1 MRIEPITPAP
11 LGDGGSRAPLR
22 THSRGLAR
30 LRRVFRAAA
39 ILWLNVCLLFVTAN
53 LAAYLALAFLPAPD
67 QMPAATHINAALHEL
82 FPDLKDEDLL
92 QLMRENARE
101 FAYEPFTEFRE
112 KPSSGRYVNVDAN
125 GFRRSR
131 EQGPWPPAGEFFN
144 VFVFGGSTAF
154 GIGVPDDQTVASHLQ
169 TILDTTRDAGRPVR
183 VYNFGRGA
191 YYSSQERA
199 LFERLLVAGHVPD
212 LAVFLDGL
220 NDFFFYDGDRPAL
233 TQVLEQLME
242 QTVPAPVG
250 MGVALR
256 PDRRGLAYTTLID
269 ALPVVR
275 LLARWRWTPPQRN
288 VMLWRPGGEQRRR
301 PAYDDGAVSDWV
313 IGRYAANRTLIEA
326 AAAAMGVTAVFVWQP
341 VPLYKYDLR
350 YHRYHGDFGRY
361 EYMRFG
367 YPRMAEYVRRHP
379 QGTNFVWCADIQ
391 EALQE
396 LLYVDQVH
404 YSPKMSERVARCI
417 ADHLRQR
424 DLVQ

>member
-1 MRIEPITPAP
+1 MRIEPTTSPP
-11 LGDGGSRAPLR
+11 LGDGGSRLPGRDPAP
-22 THSRGLAR
+22 SLAR
-30 LRRVFRAAA
+30 LRRGFAAAA
-39 ILWLNVCLLFVTAN
+39 ILWLNVCLLFIAAN
-53 LAAYLALAFLPAPD
+53 AAALLLLALLPAPD
-67 QMPAATHINAALHEL
+67 PTPAAAHIGAALHQAL
-82 FPDLKDEDLL
+82 PDLQDDEIV

-112 KPSSGRYVNVDAN
+112 KPASGRYVNVDAN

-131 EQGPWPPAGEFFN
+131 GQGPWPPGDAFFN
-144 VFVFGGSTAF
+144 IFMFGGSTTF

-169 TILDTTRDAGRPVR
+169 TILNTTRDGARPVR
-183 VYNFGRGA
+183 IYNFGRGA

-212 LAVFLDGL
+212 LAIFLDGL

-233 TQVLEQLME
+233 TGVLEQLME

-256 PDRRGLAYTTLID
+256 PDKRGLAYTTLID

-288 VMLWRPGGEQRRR
+288 VMLWRPDGEQGRR
-301 PAYDDGAVSDWV
+301 PAYDDAAISDWV
-313 IGRYAANRTLIEA
+313 IARYAANRTLIAA
-326 AAAAMGVTAVFVWQP
+326 AAAAMGVQAVFVWQP

-350 YHRYHGDFGRY
+350 YHRYQGNFGRY
-361 EYMRFG
+361 EYLRFG
-367 YPRMAEYVRRHP
+367 YPRMAEFVHGHP
-379 QGTNFVWCADIQ
+379 QGTHFVWCADIQ
-391 EALQE
+391 EELHE

-417 ADHLRQR
+417 ADHLLQHGM
-424 DLVQ
+424 VQ